1 MLAALQNRDY
11 RLLFAGQAISHLG
24 DQFHLIA
31 LPWLVLTL
39 THDPA
44 QLGAVLAVA
53 GVPRALLML
62 VGGAYTDR
70 HSPRLIMLASDALRF
85 LLAAV
90 LAAAILTGHAQLWMV
105 YVLAL
110 GFGIVS
116 GFFMPAAEASVP
128 RLLESGQLASGNATM
143 MGANQL
149 GNFIGPVAAG
159 LLISAFGAGA
169 HIGAEQTGSL
179 VGIGVA
185 FAVDAASFAVSA
197 AVLLGMHPMPAAR
210 ENADTHPLADVIE
223 GLRYAVKSDHVRTM
237 AIVIAASNFLMM
249 GPMYVGLP
257 VLAQNRLSGGA
268 ASYGIIFAAGGLGSL
283 LGMLMAGSL
292 PRPSDRVFGWLAV
305 ALFAGF
311 AVGVGGLGF
320 VSATWI
326 AAALM
331 FATGV
336 GNGYIPVIAM
346 TTLQRITPNEYM
358 GRVMSLIVLAV
369 VGLVPISQ
377 ALSGVIIKISPEA
390 LFGGAGLGFVGVAVY
405 AAIVRNAW
413 VLEDAKA
420 PKHTLGALGDVD

>member
-1 MLAALQNRDY
+1 MLAAFENRDY

-39 THDPA
+39 THDPL

-70 HSPRLIMLASDALRF
+70 HSPRLIMLGSDALRF
-85 LLAAV
+85 VLTGT
-90 LAAAILTGHAQLWMV
+90 LAAAILTGRAQLWMV

-110 GFGIVS
+110 GFGVVS
-116 GFFMPAAEASVP
+116 GFFMPAAEASIP
-128 RLLESGQLASGNATM
+128 RLLNSRQLTSGNAAM

-159 LLISAFGAGA
+159 LLISAFGPGA
-169 HIGAEQTGSL
+169 NIGAEQTGSL

-185 FAVDAASFAVSA
+185 FVVDAASFAVSA
-197 AVLLGMHPMPAAR
+197 AALLGMRHMPAAR
-210 ENADTHPLADVIE
+210 ENVDTHPLADVME
-223 GLRYAVKSDHVRTM
+223 GLRYAVRSDHVRTM
-237 AIVIAASNFLMM
+237 AIMIAASNFLMM
-249 GPMYVGLP
+249 GPMFVGLP
-257 VLAQNRLSGGA
+257 VLAQNRLSGGV

-305 ALFAGF
+305 GLFACF
-311 AVGVGGLGF
+311 AVGVGALGF
-320 VSATWI
+320 VSATWV

-331 FATGV
+331 FSTGV

-346 TTLQRITPNEYM
+346 TTLQRITPEEYM

-369 VGLVPISQ
+369 VGLAPISQ
-377 ALSGVIIKISPEA
+377 AIAGVVVKLSPEA
-390 LFGGAGLGFVGVAVY
+390 LFGGAGLGFLGVAAY
-405 AAIVRNAW
+405 ATVVRSAW
-413 VLEDAKA
+413 VLEDAEA
-420 PKHTLGALGDVD
+420 PGQAAEALGDLD